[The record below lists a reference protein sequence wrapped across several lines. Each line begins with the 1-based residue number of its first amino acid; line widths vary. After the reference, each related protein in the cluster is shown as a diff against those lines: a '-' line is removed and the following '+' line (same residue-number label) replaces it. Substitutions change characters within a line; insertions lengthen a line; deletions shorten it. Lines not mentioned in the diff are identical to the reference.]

1 MGVPLNIDW
10 QQILLHMF
18 NFVLLTGGL
27 YILLFKPVKSFM
39 EKRQAG
45 YEKQKAEAAE
55 AVRAAEVRD
64 AEVSRREGELAA
76 ELEDMQNAAR
86 KKAEAEREAAEAA
99 ARGEAEKII
108 ADARTQAELQRQ
120 RIIAEANKEAVS
132 IAREAIDK
140 LFNER
145 FPREEPEDRQNERTD
160 S

>member
-27 YILLFKPVKSFM
+27 YILLFKPVKSFI

-45 YEKQKAEAAE
+45 YEKQRADAAE
-55 AVRAAEVRD
+55 AVKAAEARN
-64 AEVSRREGELAA
+64 AEVSRREAA
-76 ELEDMQNAAR
+76 LESELEAMRKAAQQ
-86 KKAEAEREAAEAA
+86 KADAEREAAEAA

-120 RIIAEANKEAVS
+120 RIIAEANREAAG

-145 FPREEPEDRQNERTD
+145 FPREKLEGRQDEQTD

>member
-1 MGVPLNIDW
+1 MGMPLNIDW

-45 YEKQKAEAAE
+45 YEKQKADAAE
-55 AVRAAEVRD
+55 AVKAAEERN
-64 AEVSRREGELAA
+64 AEVNRREAALEA
-76 ELEDMQNAAR
+76 ELEDMRNAAR
-86 KKAEAEREAAEAA
+86 QKAETERKAAEAA

-120 RIIAEANKEAVS
+120 RIIAEANREAVG

-145 FPREEPEDRQNERTD
+145 FPREEPEGRQDERTD

>member
-55 AVRAAEVRD
+55 AVRAAEARD

-76 ELEDMQNAAR
+76 DLEDMRNAAR

>member
-27 YILLFKPVKSFM
+27 YILLFKPVKSFI

-45 YEKQKAEAAE
+45 YEKQRADAAE
-55 AVRAAEVRD
+55 AVKAAEARN
-64 AEVSRREGELAA
+64 AEVSRREAA
-76 ELEDMQNAAR
+76 LEFEAMR
-86 KKAEAEREAAEAA
+86 KSAHQKADAEREAVESA

-120 RIIAEANKEAVS
+120 RIIAEANREAAG

-145 FPREEPEDRQNERTD
+145 FPREKLEGRQDEQTD